1 MTKLVDW
8 TKSWTPLV
16 TRALASG
23 AVYVGA
29 NYAKHKLVKSGKK
42 DPTAIK
48 AMSAGKII
56 KQGGIQA
63 GASALAGAT
72 FLAVLPYLPEAV
84 LKSPVL
90 TASNAKP
97 LVTGAYKTVG
107 TMVLSGVPSFWNGVT
122 DYMLSAG
129 SDYAVDWAYPAVV
142 TK

>member
-63 GASALAGAT
+63 GASALSGVTYQSIAPYIPDKVAAYTTAWTAT
-72 FLAVLPYLPEAV
+72 
-84 LKSPVL
+84 
-90 TASNAKP
+90 KP
-97 LVTGAYKTVG
+97 LLTGAYKTLG

-129 SDYAVDWAYPAVV
+129 ADYAVDWAYPIS
-142 TK
+142 